1 MENKID
7 RNDLTYKIGNKKKDI
22 SDNFQKFKT
31 IRTFTREIYSN
42 DLSLDNALEQQIRLR
57 MILTFFKRI
66 WTIKRTSQKKQQ
78 KNTNT

>member
-22 SDNFQKFKT
+22 SYNFQKFKT

-42 DLSLDNALEQQIRLR
+42 DLSLDNALEQ
-57 MILTFFKRI
+57 
-66 WTIKRTSQKKQQ
+66 KKQQ